1 MKDKIKQLQ
10 ELITTYQWV
19 EELQSIGYTKD
30 KIMNMMIDAEK
41 RNGNLIGIIN
51 ILEIKEK

>member
-1 MKDKIKQLQ
+1 MRDKIKQLQ
-10 ELITTYQWV
+10 ELIKNYQWV
-19 EELQSIGYTKD
+19 NELESLGYNKN
-30 KIMNMMIDAEK
+30 KIMMMMVDYEK

>member
-1 MKDKIKQLQ
+1 
-10 ELITTYQWV
+10 V

-30 KIMNMMIDAEK
+30 KIMNMMIDCEK

-51 ILEIKEK
+51 LLEIKEK